1 VDEFETP
8 FVGLVVRMFVDP
20 DDPDD
25 VKVVNDLQDQIDID
39 GAASEPFTH
48 PDYDTASLSETRDA
62 LLTLSNGVD
71 GTQKMFGSA
80 DEVELVRHLLGT
92 ALGWGGLPEYEAFYV
107 IRTEP
112 RPAAHYRMTLRDVP
126 VDAFWSVSIYNRDG
140 FFEPNLYDSYNANSV
155 TARPAADGS
164 VTFDLAPVDD
174 GYDNHLYVMD
184 GWNYTVR
191 LYRPRPAVLDGT
203 WTPPEPSLV
212 QT

>member
-1 VDEFETP
+1 MDEFETP

-80 DEVELVRHLLGT
+80 DEVEPVRHLLGT

-140 FFEPNLYDSYNANSV
+140 FFEPNPYDSYNANSV

-203 WTPPEPSLV
+203 WTPPEPTLV